1 MKPWSC
7 NISIRD
13 AVKLSAAI
21 SSHAASSPF
30 SGVQLQ
36 VMEHWA
42 IQSQQHNVAH
52 EEKGSSI
59 LECIALLSSCPIVLF
74 KEGGQGH
81 MTPCTQETCISQ
93 TECSSDRHIR
103 GKVTVMGKRMSRRP
117 ITKKL
122 LYVHAAMQLC
132 VYAQMGE
139 PQPTCTKVSPF
150 PIE

>member
-1 MKPWSC
+1 M
-7 NISIRD
+7 
-13 AVKLSAAI
+13 AA
-21 SSHAASSPF
+21 SLHAASSPL
-30 SGVQLQ
+30 SGVQLR
-36 VMEHWA
+36 VKEHWA
-42 IQSQQHNVAH
+42 TQSQQHNVAH

-103 GKVTVMGKRMSRRP
+103 GKATVMGKRMSRMP
-117 ITKKL
+117 TTKKL

-132 VYAQMGE
+132 VS
-139 PQPTCTKVSPF
+139 PQ
-150 PIE
+150 I